1 MAKMFYYVDSCRD
14 TFVNISPFDLS
25 GQIDV
30 HDETDDDRGRKD
42 DKVWN
47 ICHDDDVS
55 GHLTEAFVGDKSVGQ
70 IVNNGV
76 WQPQQSEQ
84 DDHRCRYGD
93 QW

>member
-42 DKVWN
+42 DKV
-47 ICHDDDVS
+47 CV
-55 GHLTEAFVGDKSVGQ
+55 
-70 IVNNGV
+70 
-76 WQPQQSEQ
+76 
-84 DDHRCRYGD
+84 
-93 QW
+93 